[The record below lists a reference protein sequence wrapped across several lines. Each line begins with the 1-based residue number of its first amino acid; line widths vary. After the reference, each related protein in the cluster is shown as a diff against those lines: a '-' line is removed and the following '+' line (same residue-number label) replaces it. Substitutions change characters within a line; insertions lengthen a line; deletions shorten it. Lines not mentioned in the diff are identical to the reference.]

1 MKIDEKNKF
10 KYVTGQ
16 LQGKELKEFESLL
29 AKNPRVKKEIEDLR
43 LTHVVLDELTSAK
56 YIKED
61 IPEGSQEE
69 LRKKL
74 EEHENYKKGIQGKS
88 KETSPKNFLIF
99 FTNIKQSFTKA
110 AAPALV
116 TVGIIGA
123 LISPTYQIATRG
135 GSSQEIA
142 VSLLSSEGDKI
153 QTRGA
158 TRRDDNEQS
167 IKIALS
173 KVLGKD
179 AIDEK
184 LEDIEDKINTVQ
196 QSLDNNST
204 SDIVI
209 DNTTIK
215 ISAKNSFV
223 SKNGD
228 SCRLLELNNTKEKKK
243 LSFVACKETIVDW
256 NFYYFTD

>member
-1 MKIDEKNKF
+1 MKIDQEIKW
-10 KYVTGQ
+10 KYIRG
-16 LQGKELKEFESLL
+16 ELKGSELREFESLL
-29 AKNPRVKKEIEDLR
+29 AKNPREKEKIENLKV
-43 LTHVVLDELTSAK
+43 THVVLDELTSAK

-61 IPEGSQEE
+61 IPEGSQEK

-74 EEHENYKKGIQGKS
+74 EEHENYIKGIKG
-88 KETSPKNFLIF
+88 TSQPSSSNNFLVF
-99 FTNIKQSFTKA
+99 FTNIKQNFTKV

-116 TVGIIGA
+116 TGGIIVA

>member
-1 MKIDEKNKF
+1 M
-10 KYVTGQ
+10 
-16 LQGKELKEFESLL
+16 
-29 AKNPRVKKEIEDLR
+29 
-43 LTHVVLDELTSAK
+43 
-56 YIKED
+56 
-61 IPEGSQEE
+61 
-69 LRKKL
+69 
-74 EEHENYKKGIQGKS
+74 
-88 KETSPKNFLIF
+88 
-99 FTNIKQSFTKA
+99 
-110 AAPALV
+110 
-116 TVGIIGA
+116 
-123 LISPTYQIATRG
+123 
-135 GSSQEIA
+135 
-142 VSLLSSEGDKI
+142 
-153 QTRGA
+153 
-158 TRRDDNEQS
+158 
-167 IKIALS
+167 
-173 KVLGKD
+173 GKD